1 MKMLLAMLLAC
12 YKSGTMVL
20 VVFVLAVALRISET
34 IEILGICAN
43 VHQNYAYPG
52 IVCRVVV
59 LFTIFQPNFDYS
71 THEKLGIGISSRS

>member
-43 VHQNYAYPG
+43 VH
-52 IVCRVVV
+52 
-59 LFTIFQPNFDYS
+59 
-71 THEKLGIGISSRS
+71 